1 MVSDIPE
8 PSPSPRPL
16 RRWRVEPD
24 GTRAARPHSPS
35 AGPRARRR
43 PRLLFVNQY
52 YWPDHASTAQ
62 HLTDLAESLAD
73 RGYECHV
80 LCARGRYEPGAEPP
94 PARDERN
101 GVTIHRVRATSL
113 GRGSVLKR
121 MTDYLSFYVGAI
133 LTALTLPRFDVV
145 VTLTTPPLIGLVG
158 TLLRR
163 LRGSCQVYWSMDLHP
178 DASLALGQMSRR
190 NPVVALL
197 SWLSDA
203 IYRRSDRV
211 VVLGPYMA
219 DRIRAKGVRDSRM
232 VEIPVWSRRDE
243 VFPLPREGHP
253 MREALGLSD
262 KFVVMYSGNLGLAH
276 SASEFL
282 EAARRLRDR
291 DDIVFLFVGGGP
303 RLREVKEAK
312 QAEGL
317 ENIRL
322 LDYVPREQLHESLT
336 VADAHLVSMR
346 SEMTGIVVP
355 GKLYGAMAS
364 ERPVLFVG
372 PDHSETAD
380 TIRRAGCGVTV
391 RLGEPGPLVEAIEL
405 LSSHPE
411 LSAEMGR
418 KGRSSFLDEFER
430 LSCCDRWAD
439 LIGELVGDLR
449 PASVPGGPAV
459 VVPSAA

>member
-1 MVSDIPE
+1 MVSDIPK
-8 PSPSPRPL
+8 
-16 RRWRVEPD
+16 
-24 GTRAARPHSPS
+24 PS
-35 AGPRARRR
+35 APRRPSRSWRAESQRPGAIGPHASVPAGSPRRR
-43 PRLLFVNQY
+43 PRILFINQY

-80 LCARGRYEPGAEPP
+80 LCARGRYEPGVEAPP
-94 PARDERN
+94 SEEEHN
-101 GVTIHRVRATSL
+101 GVHIHRVRATSL
-113 GRGSVLKR
+113 GRGNIIKR
-121 MTDYLSFYVGAI
+121 MADYLSFYAGAFGK
-133 LTALTLPRFDVV
+133 ALSLPSFDVV
-145 VTLTTPPLIGLVG
+145 VTLTTPPIIGLVG

-190 NPVVALL
+190 NPLVALL

-203 IYRRSDRV
+203 VYRQSDRV

-232 VEIPVWSRRDE
+232 VEIPVWSRHDE
-243 VFPLPREGHP
+243 VFPLPRAGHP
-253 MREALGLSD
+253 MREALGLSG

-276 SASEFL
+276 TTGEFI
-282 EAARRLRDR
+282 EAARRLRGR
-291 DDIVFLFVGGGP
+291 DDVVFLFVGGGP

-346 SEMTGIVVP
+346 PEMTGIVVP

-380 TIRRAGCGVTV
+380 TIRRAGCGFTV
-391 RLGEPGPLVEAIEL
+391 RLGEPATLVDAIER
-405 LSSHPE
+405 
-411 LSAEMGR
+411 LSAEPETAETMGR
-418 KGRSSFLDEFER
+418 KGRASFLAEYER
-430 LSCCDRWAD
+430 DGCCDRWAD
-439 LIGELVGDLR
+439 LIGELVGNRR
-449 PASVPGGPAV
+449 PAAVPDGPAV
-459 VVPSAA
+459 ATASI

>member
-1 MVSDIPE
+1 MVSDIPK
-8 PSPSPRPL
+8 PSSPRRPAS
-16 RRWRVEPD
+16 RWRAESRRPMA
-24 GTRAARPHSPS
+24 GGPHAAIRS
-35 AGPRARRR
+35 GRRR
-43 PRLLFVNQY
+43 PRILFVNQY

-80 LCARGRYEPGAEPP
+80 LCARGRYEPGVEPP
-94 PARDERN
+94 PAEEEHN
-101 GVTIHRVRATSL
+101 GVRIHRVRATSL
-113 GRGSVLKR
+113 GRGSVIKR
-121 MTDYLSFYVGAI
+121 MADYLSFYLGAFRK
-133 LTALTLPRFDVV
+133 AFTLPGFDVV
-145 VTLTTPPLIGLVG
+145 VTLTTPPIIGLVG

-203 IYRRSDRV
+203 VYRQSDRV

-219 DRIRAKGVRDSRM
+219 DRIRSKGVRDSRM
-232 VEIPVWSRRDE
+232 IEIPVWSRLDE
-243 VFPLPREGHP
+243 VYPIPREGHP
-253 MREALGLSD
+253 MREALGLSG
-262 KFVVMYSGNLGLAH
+262 KFVVMYSGNLGMAH
-276 SASEFL
+276 SAVEFV

-291 DDIVFLFVGGGP
+291 DDVVFLFVGGGP

-312 QAEGL
+312 RLEGL
-317 ENIRL
+317 ENVRL

-346 SEMTGIVVP
+346 PEMTGIVVP

-391 RLGEPGPLVEAIEL
+391 RLGEAEALVRAIEHL
-405 LSSHPE
+405 AADPGAA
-411 LSAEMGR
+411 AEMGR
-418 KGRSSFLDEFER
+418 KGREAFLAEFER
-430 LSCCDRWAD
+430 DGCCDRWAE
-439 LIGELVGDLR
+439 LMGELAGDRR
-449 PASVPGGPAV
+449 PAAVPDGPAV
-459 VVPSAA
+459 ASASA